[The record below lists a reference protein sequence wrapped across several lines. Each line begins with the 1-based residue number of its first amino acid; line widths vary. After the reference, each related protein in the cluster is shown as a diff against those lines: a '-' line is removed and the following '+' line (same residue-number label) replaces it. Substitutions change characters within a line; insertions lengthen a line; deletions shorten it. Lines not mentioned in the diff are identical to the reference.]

1 MNQTAAYWFQLKRR
15 PHERCK
21 EGIMLCIPLST
32 LLVGIALFVVPAT
45 AQRTPLPASSLPS
58 NPRISGAPTK

>member
-1 MNQTAAYWFQLKRR
+1 MNQAGAYWFQLKRP

-32 LLVGIALFVVPAT
+32 LLVGTALFVVPAAAQTDST
-45 AQRTPLPASSLPS
+45 AGQFIT
-58 NPRISGAPTK
+58 